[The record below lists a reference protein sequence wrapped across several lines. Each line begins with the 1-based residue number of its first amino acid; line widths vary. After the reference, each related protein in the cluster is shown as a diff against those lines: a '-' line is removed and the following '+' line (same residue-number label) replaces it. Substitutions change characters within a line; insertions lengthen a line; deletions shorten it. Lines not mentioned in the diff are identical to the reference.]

1 MIGSEDG
8 RDRGPRGKAGPVLGR
23 PRPRAGTVTVSR
35 QLAVMTMA
43 HDGPSMPRLAR
54 FDQLRRDFGLAVEIL
69 GPPPRA
75 LSPLPRLLE
84 AAVALNAA
92 LGIPHTVGALVFTA
106 EAALEEVAFALDLL
120 IGGDKPVV
128 VADLR
133 SAAGR
138 RDDLR
143 AAVVVA
149 LAAAARGQGVL
160 VVDDGQIH
168 AARFVEHTHRAQAPR
183 FASPRTGP
191 VGAVADDEDDEP
203 RFYVRVPRNP
213 VLAPS
218 QATAVALIKLA
229 MGDDGE
235 LLRELRGHGFAAAV
249 VEITDGP
256 LSPLA
261 AERLTAS
268 ALEMPVVLVDA
279 AVPQRLFDRHQRSTA
294 IHEVL
299 AHGVMPG
306 GYLSA
311 LKARLVVAF
320 AADAGDR
327 HEAVARALAAYV

>member
-1 MIGSEDG
+1 
-8 RDRGPRGKAGPVLGR
+8 
-23 PRPRAGTVTVSR
+23 
-35 QLAVMTMA
+35 MA
-43 HDGPSMPRLAR
+43 RDGPSTPRLAM
-54 FDQLRRDFGLAVEIL
+54 FDHPRRDLSLAVEAL
-69 GPPPRA
+69 VPPSRA

-84 AAVALNAA
+84 AAHVLNAA
-92 LGIPHTVGALVFTA
+92 LGSPNTIGAIVFTA
-106 EAALEEVAFALDLL
+106 EAALEEVAFALDLR
-120 IGGDKPVV
+120 IAGDKPVV

-149 LAAAARGQGVL
+149 LAATARAQGVL
-160 VVDDGQIH
+160 VVDDGQIS

-183 FASPRTGP
+183 FTSPRTGP
-191 VGAVADDEDDEP
+191 IGAVAQDEDDDDEP
-203 RFYVRVPRNP
+203 RFYVRVPRTP

-229 MGDDGE
+229 MGDHGE
-235 LLRELRGHGFAAAV
+235 LLRELRRRHFVAAV

-261 AERLTAS
+261 ARRLTAS
-268 ALEMPVVLVDA
+268 ALEMPVVRVDA
-279 AVPQRLFDRHQRSTA
+279 AVPRRLFDRRHRSTA
-294 IHEVL
+294 IDDVL
-299 AHGVMPG
+299 ARGVMPG

-320 AADAGDR
+320 AADADDP

>member
-54 FDQLRRDFGLAVEIL
+54 FDRLRRDFGLAVEIL
-69 GPPPRA
+69 GPPSRA

-92 LGIPHTVGALVFTA
+92 LGIPHTIGALVFTA

-191 VGAVADDEDDEP
+191 IGAVADDEP
-203 RFYVRVPRNP
+203 RLYVRVPRNP
-213 VLAPS
+213 VLTPS

-235 LLRELRGHGFAAAV
+235 LLQELRGHGFAATV

-261 AERLTAS
+261 AKRLTTL

-279 AVPQRLFDRHQRSTA
+279 AVPQRTFDRRHRSTA
-294 IHEVL
+294 IEDVL
-299 AHGVMPG
+299 AQGVMPG

-320 AADAGDR
+320 APDAGDR